1 MKAHEITV
9 AKHAGFCF
17 GVKRATDM
25 IAEKIA
31 SADGDRIFT
40 LGKLIHNDTY
50 NSELAA
56 KGVCVTSIEEL
67 EALAKETENGA
78 PVCVFIR
85 AHGVT
90 KQTNELLSSLTEKY
104 PRFSYV
110 DCTCPYVKKIHKIA
124 AENSAPSN
132 EGDEPVFILIGAKD
146 HPEVVGIVSYFEGA
160 SFVCSTAEELQ
171 SAIENK
177 IVPNS
182 VNTVPIVAA
191 QTTQKLTEWKNSL
204 NIIKKVYT
212 KAKIFDT
219 ICNVTEIRQLEAEE
233 LAKACETII
242 VIGGRESSNTAKLFA
257 VCSEYCKNTICIR
270 AARA

>member
-1 MKAHEITV
+1 MRSHDITV

-31 SADGDRIFT
+31 ADDGDRIFT

-50 NSELAA
+50 NAELAA
-56 KGVCVTSIEEL
+56 KGVGVTSIEKL
-67 EALAKETENGA
+67 EDLAKETENGI

-90 KQTNELLSSLTEKY
+90 KQTNELLSSLSEKY

-124 AENSAPSN
+124 AENSEAKN

-146 HPEVVGIVSYFEGA
+146 HPEVVGIVSYFDGK
-160 SFVCSTAEELQ
+160 SFVCSTAQELEK
-171 SAIENK
+171 AIEDK
-177 IVPNS
+177 IIPNNATKTPPQCDGAISHVPLFLTPR
-182 VNTVPIVAA
+182 TVALQA
-191 QTTQKLTEWKNSL
+191 LLSL
-204 NIIKKVYT
+204 E
-212 KAKIFDT
+212 FS
-219 ICNVTEIRQLEAEE
+219 RQ
-233 LAKACETII
+233 
-242 VIGGRESSNTAKLFA
+242 
-257 VCSEYCKNTICIR
+257 EY
-270 AARA
+270 